1 MQNIISCFNFNIFL
15 LLFHIYSY
23 SCWFWGEKWSLW
35 DSNQM
40 MKDNPVFY
48 FILYIFNQTDLFMTV
63 VHLFSAADVHR
74 PGPAGP
80 KLWWDRSRQRRGRRS
95 GVLAGRGDDQ
105 RREQPKRSRLP
116 VRRGQSHRQR
126 GPPLTTARE
135 NDKDPITRPSSAHV
149 CLPPSNAVNRLQ
161 TSAP

>member
-1 MQNIISCFNFNIFL
+1 MQNIISCFNFNIF
-15 LLFHIYSY
+15 Y
-23 SCWFWGEKWSLW
+23 
-35 DSNQM
+35 
-40 MKDNPVFY
+40 Y
-48 FILYIFNQTDLFMTV
+48 FIFILILVDFGVKNDLCEIQIKWWKTILFSISYIFNQTDLFMTV

-105 RREQPKRSRLP
+105 RREQPKRSWLP

-135 NDKDPITRPSSAHV
+135 NDKDPITRPSSTHV
-149 CLPPSNAVNRLQ
+149 CLSPSNSVNRLQ